1 MAKALTIK
9 VVLSDS
15 TTYYFALESY
25 ILQCILKPADLT
37 SYSGITLSGND
48 YCKVS
53 NGIAKIC
60 CLSSSSTSATKILQ
74 SIQDVK
80 GKVILLN
87 DTPLLGMPSSTQQT
101 HVDIITSLSLTTSNA
116 GTSYRV
122 SADDMLRFYD
132 LTPKTGLN
140 YDYAIAAIQ
149 AYIRFYINAMD
160 DEYYNTIV
168 AAWKTCIKATLAGMD
183 ITYTE

>member
-9 VVLSDS
+9 VVLSNS

-25 ILQCILKPADLT
+25 ILQCILKPANLT
-37 SYSGITLSGND
+37 ISSGIILSGYD
-48 YCKVS
+48 YCVVS
-53 NGIAKIC
+53 NGFAKIC

-74 SIQDVK
+74 SLQDVK

-116 GTSYRV
+116 GTSYSV
-122 SADDMLRFYD
+122 LADDILRFYD
-132 LTPKTGLN
+132 LRPKTGST
-140 YDYAIAAIQ
+140 YDYAIATIQ
-149 AYIRFYINAMD
+149 AYIRFCINAMD

-168 AAWKTCIKATLAGMD
+168 TAWKTCIKATLAGMD

>member
-25 ILQCILKPADLT
+25 ILQCILNYKFNGIAFKGS
-37 SYSGITLSGND
+37 SY
-48 YCKVS
+48 CVVS
-53 NGIAKIC
+53 DGIAKI
-60 CLSSSSTSATKILQ
+60 SIASTSSADLTKILLF
-74 SIQDVK
+74 IQDLK
-80 GKVILLN
+80 GKMTLLN
-87 DTPLLGMPSSTQQT
+87 DTPLIALPSSVSQT
-101 HVDIITSLSLTTSNA
+101 HVDIITSMSCETSSSGITYTA
-116 GTSYRV
+116 TLEQMV
-122 SADDMLRFYD
+122 TFYD
-132 LTPKTGLN
+132 LTPKSAQTYN
-140 YDYAIAAIQ
+140 YAIAAIQ

>member
-25 ILQCILKPADLT
+25 ILQCILNYT
-37 SYSGITLSGND
+37 FGGIAFKGSN
-48 YCKVS
+48 CCVVS
-53 NGIAKIC
+53 NGIAKISI
-60 CLSSSSTSATKILQ
+60 SSNSSTDLIKILQ
-74 SIQDVK
+74 SIQDLK
-80 GKVILLN
+80 GKMTLLN
-87 DTPLLGMPSSTQQT
+87 DTPLIAIPSSEPQT
-101 HVDIITSLSLTTSNA
+101 HVDIITSMSHEISNS
-116 GTSYRV
+116 GTVYTAARGNMV
-122 SADDMLRFYD
+122 TFYD
-132 LTPKTGLN
+132 LTPKTGSTYN
-140 YDYAIAAIQ
+140 YAIAAIQ

-168 AAWKTCIKATLAGMD
+168 TAWKTCIKATLAGMD